1 MGLLVVAAAM
11 LTASHS
17 PYDNAVSPYAIS
29 GAVHFPDYA
38 PCKNQ
43 QADDRD
49 K

>member
-1 MGLLVVAAAM
+1 MGLVVVAAAL
-11 LTASHS
+11 LTAGHS
-17 PYDNAVSPYAIS
+17 PYDNSVKPYVIS
-29 GAVHFPDYA
+29 GAVHLPDYA

>member
-1 MGLLVVAAAM
+1 MGLVVVAAAM
-11 LTASHS
+11 LTAGHS
-17 PYDNAVSPYAIS
+17 PYDNSVSLYAIG

-43 QADDRD
+43 QTNDRD